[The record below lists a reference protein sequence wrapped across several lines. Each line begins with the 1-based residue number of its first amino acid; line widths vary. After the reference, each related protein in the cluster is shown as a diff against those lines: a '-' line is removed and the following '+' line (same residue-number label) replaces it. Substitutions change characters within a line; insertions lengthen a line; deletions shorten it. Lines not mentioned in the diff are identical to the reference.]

1 MDLAVKD
8 VQRHLGKFAATIV
21 GVGLLL
27 AIVLIMNGIYEGNIG
42 DGVWLIDNVD
52 TDLWIV
58 ERNRGGPFNEQSR
71 MPEDAYKSVAATP
84 GVAQASPFITYAVQR
99 EVGGRSQQFTIIGY
113 DVFGGLGGP
122 GRIVAG
128 RTMGRAHYEMVA
140 DQKLGLKLGQ
150 TVRLGVHDYTVVG
163 LTKGAVDSGGNPLAY
178 LSLPDA
184 QEVLYQ
190 QDNRAIELQRAA
202 SLKTLERAG
211 FLPGEAQKLLPLVSP
226 QTDTVSA
233 VLVRLAPGADP
244 RQVTRRIEDWLYYSV
259 YTTAQERDLMLQGR
273 LKKMTAILETVP
285 LPAGRGVHCHH
296 RAAGLCAHYREDSG
310 HRHPQADGSHQLG
323 DRAPDSRAIP
333 GADRGQLRL
342 RLRGGEPHLREVST
356 YAGVHPVRNAAHLR
370 RHVRGRGARQP
381 ARHLARAAHPTFAGA
396 GGLTWRCSRSRD

>member
-1 MDLAVKD
+1 MDLATKD

-27 AIVLIMNGIYEGNIG
+27 TIVLIMNGIYRGNIG

-52 TDLWIV
+52 TDLWVV

-99 EVGGRSQQFTIIGY
+99 DVGGRSQQFTIIGY
-113 DVFGGLGGP
+113 DVLGGLGGP
-122 GRIVAG
+122 SQILAG
-128 RTMGRAHYEMVA
+128 RTLRCAHYEMVA
-140 DQKLGLKLGQ
+140 DQKLGLQLGQ

-163 LTKGAVDSGGNPLAY
+163 LTKGAVDSGGNPLVY

-190 QDNRAIELQRAA
+190 QDNRALDAQRAA

-211 FLPGEAQKLLPLVSP
+211 YLPEQPKRLLPLVSP
-226 QTDTVSA
+226 QIDTVSA
-233 VLVRLAPGADP
+233 VLVRLSPGADP
-244 RQVTRRIEDWLYYSV
+244 QQVTRHIQDWLYYSV

-273 LKKMTAILETVP
+273 LKKMTAIL
-285 LPAGRGVHCHH
+285 
-296 RAAGLCAHYREDSG
+296 GLFRSLLVVVSIVIIALLIYVLTIEKI
-310 HRHPQADGSHQLG
+310 
-323 DRAPDSRAIP
+323 RAIATLKLM
-333 GADRGQLRL
+333 GASNWVIVRLILEQSLVLTVASFGFAYVVVNFTSEKFPRTLVFIPAETLLTFGVMFVGGALASLLAIWQALRT
-342 RLRGGEPHLREVST
+342 PPS
-356 YAGVHPVRNAAHLR
+356 
-370 RHVRGRGARQP
+370 
-381 ARHLARAAHPTFAGA
+381 LALEG
-396 GGLTWRCSRSRD
+396 

>member
-1 MDLAVKD
+1 MDLATKD

-27 AIVLIMNGIYEGNIG
+27 TIVLIMNGIYRGNIG

-52 TDLWIV
+52 TDLWVV

-99 EVGGRSQQFTIIGY
+99 DVGGRSQQFTIIGY
-113 DVFGGLGGP
+113 DVLGGLGGP
-122 GRIVAG
+122 SQILAG
-128 RTMGRAHYEMVA
+128 RTLRRAHYEMVA
-140 DQKLGLKLGQ
+140 DQKLGLQLGQ

-163 LTKGAVDSGGNPLAY
+163 LTKGAVDSGGNPLVY

-190 QDNRAIELQRAA
+190 QDNRALDAQRAA

-211 FLPGEAQKLLPLVSP
+211 YLPEQAKRLLPLVSP
-226 QTDTVSA
+226 QIDTVSA
-233 VLVRLAPGADP
+233 VLVRLSPGADP
-244 RQVTRRIEDWLYYSV
+244 QQVTRHIQDWLYYSV

-273 LKKMTAILETVP
+273 LKKMTAIL
-285 LPAGRGVHCHH
+285 
-296 RAAGLCAHYREDSG
+296 GLFRSLLVVVSIVIIALLIYVLTIEKI
-310 HRHPQADGSHQLG
+310 
-323 DRAPDSRAIP
+323 RAIATLKLM
-333 GADRGQLRL
+333 GASNWVIVRLILEQSLVLTVASFGFAYVVVNFTSEKFPRTLVFIPAETLLTFGVMFVGGALASLLAIWQALRT
-342 RLRGGEPHLREVST
+342 PPS
-356 YAGVHPVRNAAHLR
+356 
-370 RHVRGRGARQP
+370 
-381 ARHLARAAHPTFAGA
+381 LALEG
-396 GGLTWRCSRSRD
+396 